1 MKAKILP
8 ILIAISALAVSG
20 SAAFY
25 SVFGLSKLFAGASL
39 QVIIMAGSLEF
50 AKLIVAS
57 LLYQYWDT
65 INKMLRAYLAI
76 ACFVLMIITSGG
88 IYGFLSGAYQSTA
101 TQSELLDKS
110 LMILN
115 QKQVRFEETKE
126 DLNIE
131 KTQINKSISDL
142 RISLSNPQQVSWFD
156 KNSQTV
162 ITSTSSSARRAL
174 QSELKTTIA
183 DRDNINIK
191 IEAVM
196 DSINKTDMALLDKE
210 VSNEAESELGPLKY
224 LAETTGQPMN
234 EVVNWFLL
242 LIIFV
247 FDPLAIALVVAAN
260 MAFAQI
266 KPKVIMSV
274 PEGMEFNTPYPIE
287 HNITEPSETLKA
299 RVKENQDKIKDGTPP
314 FINEPM
320 EEEQWLPESTNL
332 DDIPEEIKIKED
344 QLMVEEEVRMNIIGQ
359 NGNDGL
365 HYEKEDKPLMES
377 TPSIE
382 EVNKPFTKEKSK
394 VLTVKEKI
402 RIKNQAPRSNTS
414 EDNKLEESNNNMR
427 GIVDPQTILRY
438 KNNRK

>member
-1 MKAKILP
+1 
-8 ILIAISALAVSG
+8 
-20 SAAFY
+20 
-25 SVFGLSKLFAGASL
+25 
-39 QVIIMAGSLEF
+39 
-50 AKLIVAS
+50 
-57 LLYQYWDT
+57 
-65 INKMLRAYLAI
+65 
-76 ACFVLMIITSGG
+76 
-88 IYGFLSGAYQSTA
+88 
-101 TQSELLDKS
+101 
-110 LMILN
+110 
-115 QKQVRFEETKE
+115 
-126 DLNIE
+126 
-131 KTQINKSISDL
+131 
-142 RISLSNPQQVSWFD
+142 
-156 KNSQTV
+156 
-162 ITSTSSSARRAL
+162 
-174 QSELKTTIA
+174 
-183 DRDNINIK
+183 
-191 IEAVM
+191 
-196 DSINKTDMALLDKE
+196 
-210 VSNEAESELGPLKY
+210 
-224 LAETTGQPMN
+224 
-234 EVVNWFLL
+234 
-242 LIIFV
+242 
-247 FDPLAIALVVAAN
+247 
-260 MAFAQI
+260 
-266 KPKVIMSV
+266 MSV